1 MDTTLQIL
9 VLNLIT
15 VTIMMIAGWLV
26 SLRYK
31 NVTLVDSLWGL
42 GFVVIAWL
50 TFVLSDGYW
59 LRSLLLAGLTAV
71 WGLRLSVYLTRRN
84 HGKGE
89 DPRYAAWRRQYGD
102 RFWIVSLFNVFL
114 VQALFLWVIALATQF
129 GQMSPVPARLTWLD
143 GFGAFV
149 WTIGFVFETVGD
161 RQLARF
167 KADPANRGRVM
178 NRGLWAY
185 TRHPN
190 YFGEALIWWGI
201 FLIVLA
207 TPGSLWTV
215 ISPVLMTITLLK
227 ITGIALTEKTILEKR
242 PEYRDY
248 IARTSAFVPW
258 FPKRRKDACMDRSC
272 RSGRPA

>member
-1 MDTTLQIL
+1 MTLKIFWWNF
-9 VLNLIT
+9 VA
-15 VTIMMIAGWLV
+15 VACMMVGGWIV

-31 NVTLVDSLWGL
+31 NVTLVDSLWGM

-50 TFVLSDGYW
+50 TFVSSDGYT
-59 LRSLLLAGLTAV
+59 LRSLLLAVLTTI
-71 WGLRLSVYLTRRN
+71 WGLRLSIYLTRRN

-89 DPRYAAWRRQYGD
+89 DPRYGTWRRKYGD

-129 GQMSPVPARLTWLD
+129 GQISPAPARLTWLD
-143 GFGAFV
+143 GLGAFV
-149 WTIGFVFETVGD
+149 WTIGFIFETVGD

-167 KADPANRGRVM
+167 KADPANKGRVM
-178 NRGLWAY
+178 NRGLWTY
-185 TRHPN
+185 SRHPN

-215 ISPVLMTITLLK
+215 ISPMLITITLLK
-227 ITGIALTEKTILEKR
+227 ITGVALTEKTILENR

-258 FPKRRKDACMDRSC
+258 FPKRRKDGHTDRSC
-272 RSGRPA
+272 RSGHTA

>member
-9 VLNLIT
+9 AWNLIT
-15 VTIMMIAGWLV
+15 VTIMMVAGWLV

-31 NVTLVDSLWGL
+31 NVTLVDSLWGI

-50 TFVLSDGYW
+50 TFALSDGYSA
-59 LRSLLLAGLTAV
+59 RSLLLAGLTTV
-71 WGLRLSVYLTRRN
+71 WGLRLSIYLTRRN

-89 DPRYAAWRRQYGD
+89 DPRYGAWRRQYGN

-114 VQALFLWVIALATQF
+114 VQALFLWVIALATQL

-143 GFGAFV
+143 GLGAFV
-149 WTIGFVFETVGD
+149 WATGFIFETVGD
-161 RQLARF
+161 WQLARF
-167 KADPANRGRVM
+167 KADPAHKGRVM
-178 NRGLWAY
+178 DRGLWAY
-185 TRHPN
+185 SRHPN

-207 TPGSLWTV
+207 TPDSLWTV
-215 ISPVLMTITLLK
+215 ISPALITITLLK

-242 PEYRDY
+242 PEYREY
-248 IARTSAFVPW
+248 IDRTSAFVPW

-272 RSGRPA
+272 RSGDPD